1 MRSILFSLILTFAY
15 QASAFQ
21 RCAVEDVN
29 TSQKFFIDV
38 QTNLL
43 STTRRL
49 MSTGISQVKVI
60 PVIMHVIEEQ
70 IAPDVIDAQMA
81 VMNNAF
87 ALTGFRFELEKVN
100 FVNSDKYSD
109 IDFGNKAEIQ
119 MKNDLRMGDSA
130 TLNVYIMPSLG
141 WLLGWAT
148 FPWDYDSAPEMDGVV
163 VAKNSLPGGTMAPY
177 NEGATL
183 THEVGHWMGLF
194 HTFQGG
200 CFGDGD
206 SVDDTPAQREPT
218 NGCPISQNSCPNDP
232 RPDAVN
238 NFMDYSDDAC
248 MTEFSQGQV
257 IRMTSSFDTYRKSL
271 SSIIF

>member
-1 MRSILFSLILTFAY
+1 MRFILLSLILFCSY
-15 QASAFQ
+15 QASAFE

-29 TSQKFFIDV
+29 TSQKFFIDI
-38 QTNLL
+38 QTQLL
-43 STTRRL
+43 SSSRRL
-49 MSTGISQVKVI
+49 MTTDMFKTKVI
-60 PVIMHVIEEQ
+60 PVIMHVIEQ
-70 IAPDVIDAQMA
+70 NVPDDVINEQMD
-81 VMNNAF
+81 VMNNSF
-87 ALTGFRFELEKVN
+87 ALTGFRFELEKIN
-100 FVNSDKYSD
+100 FVNTDRWNG
-109 IDFGNKAEIQ
+109 IDFGNSIERD
-119 MKNDLRMGDSA
+119 MKSTLRMGDSA

-148 FPWDYDSAPEMDGVV
+148 FPWDYDSRPEMDGVV
-163 VAKNSLPGGTMAPY
+163 IGRGTLPGGSTAPF

-206 SVDDTPAQREPT
+206 MVDDTPAQRSPT
-218 NGCPISQNSCPNDP
+218 NGCPISQNSCSNDP

-257 IRMTSSFDTYRKSL
+257 VRMTSSFDTYRKSL
-271 SSIIF
+271 SSILN

>member
-1 MRSILFSLILTFAY
+1 MRFILLSVILFCSYHAN
-15 QASAFQ
+15 AFQ

-29 TSQKFFIDV
+29 TSQKFFIDI
-38 QTNLL
+38 QTQLL
-43 STTRRL
+43 SSSRRL
-49 MSTGISQVKVI
+49 MTTDMFQTKVI
-60 PVIMHVIEEQ
+60 PVIMHVIEKSIPEDM
-70 IAPDVIDAQMA
+70 INDQMD

-87 ALTGFRFELEKVN
+87 ALTGFRFELEKIN
-100 FVNSDKYSD
+100 FVNTDRWED
-109 IDFGNKAEIQ
+109 IDFGNATERD
-119 MKNDLRMGDSA
+119 MKSTLRMGDSA

-148 FPWDYDSAPEMDGVV
+148 FPWDYDSRPEMDGVV
-163 VAKNSLPGGTMAPY
+163 IGRDTLPGGGSAPF

-206 SVDDTPAQREPT
+206 MVSDTPAQRSPT
-218 NGCPISQNSCPNDP
+218 NGCPINQNSCSNDS

-257 IRMTSSFDTYRKSL
+257 VRMTSSFDTYRKSL
-271 SSIIF
+271 SSILN

>member
-1 MRSILFSLILTFAY
+1 MRFILLSVILFCSY

-29 TSQKFFIDV
+29 TSQKFFIDI
-38 QTNLL
+38 QTQLL
-43 STTRRL
+43 SSSRRL
-49 MSTGISQVKVI
+49 KTTDMFKTKVI
-60 PVIMHVIEEQ
+60 PVIMHVIERNLPEDRINEQ
-70 IAPDVIDAQMA
+70 MDA
-81 VMNNAF
+81 MNNAF
-87 ALTGFRFELEKVN
+87 ALTGFSFELEKIN
-100 FVNSDKYSD
+100 FVNTNRWNN
-109 IDFGNKAEIQ
+109 INFGNAAERD
-119 MKNDLRMGDSA
+119 MKSTLRMGDSA

-148 FPWDYDSAPEMDGVV
+148 FPWDYNSRPEMDGVV
-163 VAKNSLPGGTMAPY
+163 IGRGTLPGGSTAPF

-200 CFGDGD
+200 CFGQGD
-206 SVDDTPAQREPT
+206 MVDDTPAQRSPT
-218 NGCPISQNSCPNDP
+218 NGCPINQNSCSNDP

-257 IRMTSSFDTYRKSL
+257 VRMTSSFDTYRKSL
-271 SSIIF
+271 SSILN